1 MGCCRAECVSS
12 LAVRWKPGPWKQ
24 ARAFTNH
31 HCVASA
37 GSAHRAEACRALR
50 CDQRR
55 QGGRCTCSVADA
67 QLGPSTGWGTQTHLV
82 QLARHYLGAT
92 LAMSRRNRVLSRRAH
107 STHQLLY
114 VGFQR
119 WLTSMPFPCSIFCC
133 YSSAADHDSRLPRVV
148 SQPCRPC
155 HRQQAC
161 RAARGKASTVCVR
174 RNNSCAPSTL
184 CSRAPIKSSSL
195 VVDLNDE
202 SIFSAAFR
210 DVQDGLLSVSLM

>member
-133 YSSAADHDSRLPRVV
+133 YSFQLPITIHDSLGWFPSPADHVTDSKRAEP
-148 SQPCRPC
+148 
-155 HRQQAC
+155 
-161 RAARGKASTVCVR
+161 RAARLRGYVFVGTTHVLPALCV
-174 RNNSCAPSTL
+174 PVL
-184 CSRAPIKSSSL
+184 P
-195 VVDLNDE
+195 
-202 SIFSAAFR
+202 
-210 DVQDGLLSVSLM
+210 